1 MLDTRDGH
9 TQMLKS
15 RTIKDAMMLIIYLT
29 GQRLQVDWG
38 AALTG
43 AGLPQLALPSAH
55 LHPHA
60 PQAGNGPDASSFHA
74 PYHAGGPEGSGATQ
88 ALAA

>member
-1 MLDTRDGH
+1 
-9 TQMLKS
+9 MLKS

-55 LHPHA
+55 LHPQRMRPKPETGQKLHHTMLPITLEA
-60 PQAGNGPDASSFHA
+60 PKVAGPPRLWQLEPRKIG
-74 PYHAGGPEGSGATQ
+74 
-88 ALAA
+88 